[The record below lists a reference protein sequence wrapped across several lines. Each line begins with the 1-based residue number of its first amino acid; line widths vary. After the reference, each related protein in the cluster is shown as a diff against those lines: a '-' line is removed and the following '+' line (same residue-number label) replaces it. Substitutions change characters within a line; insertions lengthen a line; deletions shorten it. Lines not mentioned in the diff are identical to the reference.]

1 MRSTRLLHCV
11 DAHCEGE
18 ATRVL
23 VGGVAPVPGA
33 TMAAKRA
40 WLQTEG
46 DALRRTLLFEPRGH
60 STLSAVLLELAPAS
74 GADLGIVIMEG
85 ADYPPMS
92 GTNTINTVTV
102 ALETGMLRMTE
113 PETRLVVETPAG
125 PVHVRAACRE
135 GVVESVSFDNVP
147 CFAVALGRLVEVE
160 GVGTV
165 TVDLAWGGHFF
176 ALVDAPSFG
185 FSLVGEEA
193 QELARLGERIKSAV
207 AADVQLAHPEQPGL
221 LGELGFVTWTGP
233 ARAGGDGRNATIVSP
248 GRLDRSP
255 CGTATC
261 ARLAVLATRGELA
274 PGRTWREESALST
287 MFTAEIVQETTVAGR
302 PAIVPRITGR
312 SWIHATTQITVDPD
326 DPLPEGYTLSDVWGA
341 GPTARF

>member
-18 ATRVL
+18 ATRVV

-33 TMAAKRA
+33 TMAAKRD

-185 FSLVGEEA
+185 FSLVGAEA

-261 ARLAVLATRGELA
+261 ARLAVLAARGELA

-287 MFTAEIVQETTVAGR
+287 TFTAEIVQETTVAGR